1 MITCSIDKQSREDS
15 LQEPL
20 KLMQL
25 QVLTPNPCQVSNGC
39 LVNDN
44 LCETRMFVLLTKQ
57 I

>member
-25 QVLTPNPCQVSNGC
+25 QSVDTKSLSSIQMGA

-44 LCETRMFVLLTKQ
+44 VCETCMFVF
-57 I
+57 